1 MREVLPPCLP
11 HQGSDSSNS
20 LRVWYCHGREYISIR
35 ILEQQ
40 SDTGFQSH
48 RYSFSPPE
56 LITHPLTSKG
66 NIADKQLKAKL
77 LFVSTSAIIHQLLV
91 QTIVQFNLSCSGTW
105 D

>member
-48 RYSFSPPE
+48 RYSFSPPAE

-66 NIADKQLKAKL
+66 N
-77 LFVSTSAIIHQLLV
+77 SAIIHQLLV
-91 QTIVQFNLSCSGTW
+91 QTIVQFNLSCSGT
-105 D
+105 